1 MLGVLAVD
9 AHSFTLTVD
18 GEVDRPLVLPL
29 DELMALPATE
39 RSLSMSCFG
48 GPHADALMKGVT
60 LARLLALA
68 QARGGASRAVFH
80 CADGYNESIPL
91 VELLQNDAF
100 LVYTVNGERLHET
113 GWPVRLAIPGKFG
126 YKWAKSVQR
135 IEILSD
141 DGADA

>member
-1 MLGVLAVD
+1 LGVL
-9 AHSFTLTVD
+9 
-18 GEVDRPLVLPL
+18 VLPY
-29 DELMALPATE
+29 DELLALPATE

-68 QARGGASRAVFH
+68 QTRGSASRAVFH

-100 LVYTVNGERLHET
+100 LVYAVNGEAVDEL
-113 GWPVRLAIPGKFG
+113 GWPVRLAVPGKFA

-135 IEILSD
+135 IELV
-141 DGADA
+141 ADEGEGG

>member
-1 MLGVLAVD
+1 MD

-18 GEVDRPLVLPL
+18 GEVDRPLVLPY
-29 DELMALPATE
+29 DELQALPSTE
-39 RSLSMSCFG
+39 RLLSMSCFG

-100 LVYTVNGERLHET
+100 LVYAVNGQAVDEL
-113 GWPVRLAIPGKFG
+113 GWPLRLAIPGKFG

-135 IEILSD
+135 IEIVSD
-141 DGADA
+141 DGADG